1 MQYYDMFQMQELGRQ
16 RLPDEDKQEF
26 VDEEEEIYDCY
37 ATRVC
42 NGLSAGIIAHKEL
55 NDSTRSKSDIIQ
67 VDSHDTADRST
78 LSITTATCNTVTP
91 SVLDINTVTAATK
104 ESGPTAV
111 ITQHD
116 VTESKQNSC
125 TLTAPSVTT
134 VMASEPKISISTA
147 ATKQSDSTITITST
161 AAPGFAGENHIPMTA
176 ASITFVD
183 STEVAKIIT
192 NSLEPNSQDK
202 ADSLKDSKVFNELSA
217 GSIAHKE
224 LNDSTRSK
232 SDIIQVDSHGTA
244 DQSTLSTTAT
254 SNTVLDIST
263 VTAATKENG
272 STAVSQQDMT
282 ASKQNSCTL
291 TAPSVTTVMTSEQN
305 ISIPT
310 AAAKQSDST
319 VTTASTAATGF
330 ADENHIPMMAA
341 SKTFVGSTENAK
353 ISTNSSETTSEV
365 KSDYF
370 RDKGSTTIELVN
382 QTKKAHCEVENST
395 VAVISEHSD
404 PLDDSQDHWHVD
416 LRKADLWS
424 HVSDTEKEMLCG
436 TESGFHVSVI
446 NSDVEHNLELS
457 LMSLLKKEVG
467 ESASQILAPYTI
479 ECFKKEL
486 NCMVPLFMGKA
497 LSSVIDNVTEQCDQ
511 DADSQCKHAT
521 GVTKIS
527 SMVQEW
533 MKEMMLIADKQQE
546 EKGKEMTALLDR
558 AQRYRKRMSV
568 LYSNERA
575 SVQRNGEEGSGNSCS
590 NNNGDKNESFSN
602 DGVNL
607 IPDEYDDGISE
618 ESTLVGIVQGFM
630 QLQNIIGCQM
640 LGTPKCVSDQGTQT
654 VSTGCVFYLKCL
666 PDS

>member
-1 MQYYDMFQMQELGRQ
+1 MFQMQELGRQ

-26 VDEEEEIYDCY
+26 LDEEEEMYDCY
-37 ATRVC
+37 ATRVF
-42 NGLSAGIIAHKEL
+42 NGLSAGSIAHKEL

-67 VDSHDTADRST
+67 VDSHDTADQST

-91 SVLDINTVTAATK
+91 SVLDINIITAATK

-111 ITQHD
+111 ITQQD

-161 AAPGFAGENHIPMTA
+161 AAAGFAGENHIPMTA

-183 STEVAKIIT
+183 STE
-192 NSLEPNSQDK
+192 D
-202 ADSLKDSKVFNELSA
+202 
-217 GSIAHKE
+217 
-224 LNDSTRSK
+224 
-232 SDIIQVDSHGTA
+232 
-244 DQSTLSTTAT
+244 
-254 SNTVLDIST
+254 
-263 VTAATKENG
+263 
-272 STAVSQQDMT
+272 
-282 ASKQNSCTL
+282 
-291 TAPSVTTVMTSEQN
+291 
-305 ISIPT
+305 
-310 AAAKQSDST
+310 
-319 VTTASTAATGF
+319 
-330 ADENHIPMMAA
+330 
-341 SKTFVGSTENAK
+341 AK
-353 ISTNSSETTSEV
+353 ISTNSLETNSQV
-365 KSDYF
+365 KSDYLK
-370 RDKGSTTIELVN
+370 DKGSTTIEPVN
-382 QTKKAHCEVENST
+382 QTNKAHCEVENST
-395 VAVISEHSD
+395 VAFISEHSD
-404 PLDDSQDHWHVD
+404 PLDYSQDHWHVD
-416 LRKADLWS
+416 LHKVDSWL

-446 NSDVEHNLELS
+446 NSHVEHNLELS

-467 ESASQILAPYTI
+467 ESASQILAPYAI

-511 DADSQCKHAT
+511 DADSQCEHAT

-546 EKGKEMTALLDR
+546 DKGKDMTALLDR

-568 LYSNERA
+568 LYSNERS

-607 IPDEYDDGISE
+607 IPDDYDDGISE